1 MSSPQQQ
8 RAGWPALVFL
18 APALLV
24 YTVFS
29 AWPLADTLRLGLYAT
44 DETGGTAFAGL
55 ANFRTLLFGEQ
66 WFGAFRNALANNV
79 EFFIIHSLVQNP
91 IALLLAALLSL
102 KGLRGAAT
110 YRTVLFLPTLLS
122 VVIIGFAWQL
132 ILSPLWGVAEKLL
145 GFVGLQDWFGPW
157 LGTEETAL
165 PTLALISVWQFVGI
179 PMMLIYAALIAIPEE
194 VIEAATVEG
203 ASPWRIFWAIRLPLI
218 LPTLGLVNILTFVGN
233 FNAFDLIYAV
243 KGALAGPNYSTDL
256 LGTLFYRTFFG
267 YQSQVGSAT
276 MGAALATLMFL
287 VILGG
292 VGVYLVFVQRR
303 LRRVAA

>member
-1 MSSPQQQ
+1 MTTTQQQ
-8 RAGWPALVFL
+8 RASWPALVFL
-18 APALLV
+18 APAVLI
-24 YTVFS
+24 YTAFS
-29 AWPLADTLRLGLYAT
+29 AWPLADTLRLSFYAT
-44 DETGGTAFAGL
+44 DEAGRAHFAGL
-55 ANFRTLLFGEQ
+55 ANFQTLLFDER
-66 WFGAFRNALANNV
+66 WFANFGNALANNV
-79 EFFIIHSLVQNP
+79 EFFVIHSLVQNP

-102 KGLRGAAT
+102 KGVRGATA

-122 VVIIGFAWQL
+122 VVIIGFSWQL

-194 VIEAATVEG
+194 IIEAATVEG
-203 ASPWRIFWAIRLPLI
+203 ASPWRVFWAIRLPLI

-292 VGVYLVFVQRR
+292 VGVYFLFIQRR
-303 LRRVAA
+303 LRRHAA